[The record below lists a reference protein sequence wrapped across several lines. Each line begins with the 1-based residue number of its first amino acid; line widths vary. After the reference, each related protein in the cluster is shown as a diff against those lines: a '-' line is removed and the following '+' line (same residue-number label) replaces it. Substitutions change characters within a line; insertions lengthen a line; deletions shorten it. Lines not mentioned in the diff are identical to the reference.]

1 MKLIPCNLYRK
12 QNLKMRF
19 YLKFKEKT
27 KNINSISIAEMC
39 KKLKKTENVNSTCFA
54 KICKESKVSNL

>member
-27 KNINSISIAEMC
+27 KNIHRTSIAEMF
-39 KKLKKTENVNSTCFA
+39 KKNQKTKNVNSTCFA
-54 KICKESKVSNL
+54 KIYKESKVSNL